1 MVSAKKQHRNII
13 FAITI
18 FNICV
23 LVVVLI
29 GVFATD
35 EGSEPIQGEVEVT
48 EYRVS
53 GKVPGRIVELRVQE
67 GDHVEVG
74 DTLAI
79 IDAPELR
86 AKLEQAQG
94 AEGAAAALEQKA
106 RNGSREEQIRGAYE
120 QWQQAK
126 AGREIAEKSYQR
138 VEHLFQ
144 EGVMSEQKRDEARA
158 NYKAAEAR
166 EKAAQSQY
174 DMAVNG
180 AREEERRAA
189 AAQTERARG
198 AVSEVNS
205 YLGETVQMAQMAG
218 EVSSVYPKVGELVGT
233 GSPIMTIAVLD
244 DAWATF
250 NVRED
255 RLTHLRM
262 GDEFTAYIPTFAR
275 DIRMKVFYIKPQ
287 GSYAVWK
294 ATKAN
299 GGYDLRTF
307 EVKARPMEQV
317 EGLRPGMSIIIK

>member
-13 FAITI
+13 LAITI

-106 RNGSREEQIRGAYE
+106 RNGAREEQIRGAYE

-138 VEHLFQ
+138 VEHLFK

-180 AREEERRAA
+180 AREEDQRLPQPRQNGHAEPS
-189 AAQTERARG
+189 AR
-198 AVSEVNS
+198 
-205 YLGETVQMAQMAG
+205 
-218 EVSSVYPKVGELVGT
+218 
-233 GSPIMTIAVLD
+233 
-244 DAWATF
+244 
-250 NVRED
+250 
-255 RLTHLRM
+255 
-262 GDEFTAYIPTFAR
+262 
-275 DIRMKVFYIKPQ
+275 
-287 GSYAVWK
+287 
-294 ATKAN
+294 
-299 GGYDLRTF
+299 
-307 EVKARPMEQV
+307 
-317 EGLRPGMSIIIK
+317 

>member
-1 MVSAKKQHRNII
+1 MLSTKKQHRNILLAVNI
-13 FAITI
+13 FIVVVA
-18 FNICV
+18 
-23 LVVVLI
+23 LVVIAGFVLSP
-29 GVFATD
+29 D
-35 EGSEPIQGEVEVT
+35 EPEPIQGQVEVT

-53 GKVPGRIVELRVQE
+53 SKVPGRILELRVSE
-67 GDHVEVG
+67 GDHVEAG

-79 IDAPELR
+79 LSAPDIEARL
-86 AKLEQAQG
+86 AQAEE
-94 AEGAAAALEQKA
+94 AREAASAVEQKA
-106 RNGSREEQIRGAYE
+106 RNGAREEQIRGAYE

-180 AREEERRAA
+180 AREEDQRAA

-244 DAWATF
+244 DVWATF

>member
-106 RNGSREEQIRGAYE
+106 RNGAREEQIRGAYE

-180 AREEERRAA
+180 AREEDQRVA

-218 EVSSVYPKVGELVGT
+218 EVSSVYPKEGELVGT

-317 EGLRPGMSIIIK
+317 EGLRPSMSIIIK